1 MPWPVDLNYFT
12 LDNTLVALSCLKGLN
27 TKVLFES
34 VLRDRRLVLYFL
46 MLPKSRWMFCFS
58 FIINKSWPATETA
71 KLHYSTM
78 SSPVR
83 LISVPWGT
91 NKAGKCYRWS
101 FDLFTAAVDRAGLAR
116 TKKTLSRFLAI
127 QTSRSVHQRGKQ
139 SALNDITLS
148 DIVPLSLKQGII
160 FTPKIEQL
168 SPNRSGEKSAFRF
181 LPSSALLSK

>member
-1 MPWPVDLNYFT
+1 M
-12 LDNTLVALSCLKGLN
+12 
-27 TKVLFES
+27 TKSTRKFVILYQS
-34 VLRDRRLVLYFL
+34 RDRRLVLHFL
-46 MLPKSRWMFCFS
+46 LLFENRWMFRFS
-58 FIINKSWPATETA
+58 FMMSKSWPATETA
-71 KLHYSTM
+71 KLHYNTM
-78 SSPVR
+78 SLPVR

-160 FTPKIEQL
+160 FTPKIEQI
-168 SPNRSGEKSAFRF
+168 SRNRSGEKSAFRF
-181 LPSSALLSK
+181 LPFSALLSK